1 MLATGR
7 SVVGLATTNLQAG
20 YAASKWR
27 LSAAIT
33 PLDSFIVSG
42 HARFSDMLMHAGKAH
57 TVPRAVLTCEDV
69 FVRAAQPWTLDFAR
83 ADAESRRSTRAMI
96 KTAQAGC
103 K

>member
-7 SVVGLATTNLQAG
+7 SVVGLATTNLQEG

-57 TVPRAVLTCEDV
+57 TVPARFSRA
-69 FVRAAQPWTLDFAR
+69 
-83 ADAESRRSTRAMI
+83 
-96 KTAQAGC
+96 KTFSSEPPSHGLWIWLVWMRNPPVGRC
-103 K
+103 ND